1 MTTRWSGR
9 WGMAAC
15 GEDRRGTAAVVRRGR
30 VKIPRAH
37 EEESIEDGVV
47 CESLCVVSAS
57 EACEKARV

>member
-1 MTTRWSGR
+1 
-9 WGMAAC
+9 MAAC

-57 EACEKARV
+57 EACEKARA